1 MSEREQQQQ
10 QYKITNAK
18 VFEEYCKDY
27 HKTERTYDW
36 DRFNPESGNFY
47 TGWAKT
53 NNQNRW
59 AFFINGKLSC
69 PFGAAIIDEGKY
81 PKREYVLD
89 NEFLKDVVD
98 LAQKVV
104 ERYGEEIPTSWFNV
118 KNGLHRVA
126 LYDVDG
132 YFITRNGNYDSVHG
146 EPAFVSFNKKSKA
159 RSEISWH
166 KDGEKH
172 RLNGPAFSRK
182 DERDL
187 YFIDG
192 ELFSSKE
199 EWEKEVEKLNKEK
212 EAEVVTTT
220 SDINDPNV
228 WEAYCKDPDGSEVY
242 FDSNYGDAFV
252 SKGADNNYTGWAK
265 GNINGNLRAFF
276 INGKISC
283 PYGKALYWT
292 NSKTVGF
299 LYNGKQYKTLVELLD
314 ANKEAVPTVQFTNDV
329 STDFNG
335 VVRLAHSDSY
345 GTFKDGKLHSINDE
359 PSFVSRDA
367 SLGRKDW
374 HKNGKRHRKTGPAVV
389 NKSTNEEF
397 YYLDGVSFKK
407 ETWENKLRQQ
417 EETNTQEPTSSEN
430 QEENPDRIKYKK
442 VKSVEAAY
450 HDKTFTGAVI
460 DEEGKIAFLKEG
472 KYHREDGPAFL
483 NPKRNNRS
491 IYEGWWLNGVQH
503 NLNGPARVNNDGSN
517 SYYIN
522 GNWIRKENFAKEVA
536 KHKESH
542 PEFISIQERNEREA
556 SMESH
561 KKVESYAHFD
571 GIETF
576 TGSVIDAI
584 GLVCYYKNGKK
595 HREDGPAFINTKNN
609 PDWVP
614 SSFYCDGVRYG
625 TLENDDWKQAVKKYQ
640 EENKK
645 LDEKWEE
652 FSKDMKD
659 TEPKAAEEEIATTV
673 PSEKEEVAYR
683 LAQKQ
688 LKSLVRHALA
698 DEMSQGSKAKRSMA
712 FDFLGTELG
721 SSLVVASMGVL
732 LPKLENKLPEK
743 YRKHLG
749 RLNREFRVAGL
760 AAVGTEALELVT
772 GALGTK
778 TRNILEATLP
788 TTAATAATVKSTN
801 GQLETVLVTSQSNT
815 TVAR

>member
-1 MSEREQQQQ
+1 MSENEQPK
-10 QYKITNAK
+10 QYKITNTK

-27 HKTERTYDW
+27 HKTERVYDW
-36 DRFNPESGNFY
+36 NRIIPESGDFY
-47 TGWAKT
+47 TGWAKV

-69 PFGAAIIDEGKY
+69 PFGAAIIDEGNY
-81 PKREYVLD
+81 PKREYFLD
-89 NEFLKDVVD
+89 NDFLDD
-98 LAQKVV
+98 FFELAQKVV
-104 ERYGEEIPTSWFNV
+104 ERYGEEIPTTFND

-146 EPAFVSFNKKSKA
+146 EPAFVSYDKKSKA
-159 RSEISWH
+159 RSEVAWH
-166 KDGEKH
+166 KDGKKH
-172 RLNGPAFSRK
+172 RLNGPAFSQK
-182 DERDL
+182 NERDL

-192 ELFSSKE
+192 KPFSSKE
-199 EWEKEVEKLNKEK
+199 EWEKEVEKLNTEK

-220 SDINDPNV
+220 LDINDPNV
-228 WEAYCKDPDGSEVY
+228 WEAYCKDPDSSEVY

-252 SKGADNNYTGWAK
+252 SKGADNKYTGWAK
-265 GNINGNLRAFF
+265 GRSNNNLRAFF
-276 INGKISC
+276 INGKVSC

-292 NSKTVGF
+292 DYGSECF
-299 LYNGKQYKTLVELLD
+299 LYNGKEYKTLVELLD
-314 ANKEAVPTVQFTNDV
+314 ANKEAVPTVHITNDV
-329 STDFNG
+329 SIDFNG
-335 VVRLAHSDSY
+335 VVRLLNPDSY
-345 GTFKDGKLHSINDE
+345 GIYKDGKLHSVHDQ
-359 PSFVSRDA
+359 PSFVSREA
-367 SLGRKDW
+367 SLGKKVW

-389 NKSTNEEF
+389 VKSTNEEL
-397 YYLDGVSFKK
+397 YYLDGVSYKK

-430 QEENPDRIKYKK
+430 EEENPDRIKYKK

-460 DEEGKIAFLKEG
+460 DEEGKMAFLKEG

-483 NPKRNNRS
+483 NPKRNKFS

-503 NLNGPARVNNDGSN
+503 NLNGPARVNNDGSS

-522 GNWIRKENFAKEVA
+522 GNWFRKEDFAKEVA
-536 KHKESH
+536 KYKESH

-561 KKVESYAHFD
+561 KRVENYAEFS
-571 GIETF
+571 GIGTF
-576 TGSVIDAI
+576 TGSVIDDR

-595 HREDGPAFINTKNN
+595 HREDGPAFINTKNDSN
-609 PDWVP
+609 WVP
-614 SSFYCDGVRYG
+614 TNYYCNGQYYG
-625 TLENDDWKQAVKKYQ
+625 GDIFRWKEAVKKYQ

-645 LDEKWEE
+645 LDEKWDE

-659 TEPKAAEEEIATTV
+659 TEPKATV
-673 PSEKEEVAYR
+673 ETNDAIPSVKEEVAYR

-732 LPKLENKLPEK
+732 LPKLQNKLPEK
-743 YRKHLG
+743 YQKHLG

-772 GALGTK
+772 GALGAK

-788 TTAATAATVKSTN
+788 STTVVLESNNSTK
-801 GQLETVLVTSQSNT
+801 QQEIVETV
-815 TVAR
+815 TVATTHQRK